1 MPATITSQFR
11 KNNALVLV
19 NKAKPVLTKSAVNV
33 TGTNVPLSSATNF
46 SLAIASANFSSNI
59 LGSNNTIGVPYGGIP
74 AGTPIVGVG
83 IAPGTV
89 TTATLNSD
97 NTVTILLSKPLI
109 SNTTATTYTFVI
121 SDVANIGATPLWIGI
136 GKTDSWPTV
145 NDIVTVKT
153 PDSSLADSN
162 AALANL
168 VTLNQITAAE
178 LMFPA
183 NAWQTNRIYK
193 PYDSGDDG
201 CFYATVAASGSIHYP
216 CYVNVNNL
224 VYLCVR
230 RKLNTSISTTSP
242 TGNDQGV
249 IAPALLAAINND
261 DYCWAYLYEI
271 DNVAPRSIL
280 NTSTFKA
287 LTSLGNTTTSN
298 SRGIFLYA
306 QPINPITGASID
318 LPSLTNVT
326 SIMLHWTGTYIASGA
341 TVTAQGGSI
350 SIFNSTL
357 KTITYSAVD
366 AAVANNTRII
376 SYASITV
383 TMQTAGYTAIA
394 FRPVITAVN
403 GIAYDLTKVLPC
415 WYAGF
420 ATEFNGG
427 DAETL
432 DLIKTNNYCQIS
444 LVNDPKNNSAYPAG
458 VDPMYSKNCLRYIV
472 INSSITGN
480 LSDLN
485 DRLISQCDSL
495 GDITANGAIGIIDY
509 AVNNITT
516 PFHGR
521 IYFHQNSDI
530 GSGSNMNM
538 FNAASGYISIS
549 TSTEIIV
556 KQYTTAIAEPEY
568 ARGTGEVLFL
578 ENRLAIERST
588 NQSEA
593 IKLII
598 QL

>member
-19 NKAKPVLTKSAVNV
+19 NKAKPILQKAAITVTGSAVTVDN
-33 TGTNVPLSSATNF
+33 SAAAIFNLTITSYNF
-46 SLAIASANFSSNI
+46 SAAGAS
-59 LGSNNTIGVPYGGIP
+59 IP
-74 AGTPIVGVG
+74 VGTPIVGVG

-89 TTATLNSD
+89 TTAILNSST
-97 NTVTILLSKPLI
+97 TVSIPLSKRLI
-109 SNTTATTYTFVI
+109 LSTTASAYTLII
-121 SDVANIGATPLWIGI
+121 SDAQNIGATPLWIGI
-136 GKTDSWPTV
+136 GKTDSWPVATGNKV
-145 NDIVTVKT
+145 LVKT
-153 PDSSLADSN
+153 PNSSLADSN
-162 AALANL
+162 AALTNL
-168 VTLNQITAAE
+168 ITLNQITAAE

-183 NAWQTNRIYK
+183 NPWQSGRTYK

-201 CFYATVAASGSIHYP
+201 CFYSTTANNVIQYP

-230 RKLNTSISTTSP
+230 SPVSSSTSTVQP
-242 TGNDQGV
+242 TVVTQG
-249 IAPALLAAINND
+249 IITPALGVTASDN
-261 DYCWAYLYEI
+261 YYWAFLYEI
-271 DNVAPRSIL
+271 DNTAPRSIL
-280 NTSTFKA
+280 NTTAFKA
-287 LTSLGNTTTSN
+287 LTSLGNTNTTD

-306 QPINPITGASID
+306 QPIDPTTGASID
-318 LPSLTNVT
+318 LPPLGNVV
-326 SIMLHWTGTYIASGA
+326 SIMLHWTGTYTATTGGA
-341 TVTAQGGSI
+341 VSATGGSI
-350 SIFNSTL
+350 SIFSSN
-357 KTITYSAVD
+357 TITYTAVD
-366 AAVANNTRII
+366 AAVLSNTRII

-383 TMQTAGYTAIA
+383 TMQAGNTAIA

-427 DAETL
+427 DVTAT

-458 VDPMYSKNCLRYIV
+458 ADPVNSKNCLRYIL
-472 INSSITGN
+472 INTQITGN

-485 DRLISQCDSL
+485 DKLISQCNNS
-495 GDITANGAIGIIDY
+495 GVIIANGAIGIIDY
-509 AVNNITT
+509 AVNYTT
-516 PFHGR
+516 TAR
-521 IYFHQNSDI
+521 IYFHQNLDI

-538 FNAASGYISIS
+538 FSTDGHISIAL
-549 TSTEIIV
+549 TSVIF
-556 KQYTTAIAEPEY
+556 KQYTEIVEPEY
-568 ARGTGEVLFL
+568 GRGTGEVLFL